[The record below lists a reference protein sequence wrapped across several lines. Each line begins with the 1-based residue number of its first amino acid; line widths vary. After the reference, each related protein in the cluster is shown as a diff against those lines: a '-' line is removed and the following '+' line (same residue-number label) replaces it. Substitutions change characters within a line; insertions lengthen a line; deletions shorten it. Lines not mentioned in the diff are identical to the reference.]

1 MKFTV
6 RELVYIAIFGAIWG
20 ALEITL
26 GSYLHVIF
34 PPLADTFVVGLV
46 MASVGMVVALI
57 GRLFVPRTGS
67 VLMIGIVTAILKM
80 ISIGGVKVGPLAAIL
95 IESLLAEL
103 ALFVARTPRRWSF
116 IFAGAGHVLELLS
129 QVHLYVAALRQ
140 GGLRSPL
147 EDDRGGGEAAA
158 YRSALR
164 PGHHCGAPARA
175 RRRRRPGRMAGLGP
189 GEGSACSPA
198 KIVARPLG

>member
-80 ISIGGVKVGPLAAIL
+80 ISIGGVKVGPLGAIL

-116 IFAGAGHVLELLS
+116 VFAGALATSWNFFHKFIFMWLLFGRG
-129 QVHLYVAALRQ
+129 VYEVYLKMIAEGARLLRIDLRYGLVIIVALLLVRVVV
-140 GGLRSPL
+140 GGLAGWLAWDLGR
-147 EDDRGGGEAAA
+147 AV
-158 YRSALR
+158 
-164 PGHHCGAPARA
+164 RA
-175 RRRRRPGRMAGLGP
+175 RLQR
-189 GEGSACSPA
+189 
-198 KIVARPLG
+198 